1 MKNKF
6 NDLFALTPDMRQGGT
21 SMNTNAMR
29 PNVRAQGNRTG
40 TGSAGQRP
48 QSASTPR
55 YANNAGYYK
64 PGAPNASTPRYANNA
79 GYYRPGTPNA
89 STPRAAASANRR
101 PSAIAGRNAPQGA
114 VRYDSSENNQTVS
127 GDRGNRLSVD
137 NTDRL
142 GNKGKAST
150 QVVSSKAVSSMT
162 NNNKA
167 SDTKANGLRLEFSE
181 ENLLRGL
188 IMSEILGRPKCFR
201 TGR

>member
-40 TGSAGQRP
+40 TGSAGQR
-48 QSASTPR
+48 QQT
-55 YANNAGYYK
+55 
-64 PGAPNASTPRYANNA
+64 ASTPRYANNA
-79 GYYRPGTPNA
+79 GYYRPGAPNTSTPRYATNANYYRPGTSNA
-89 STPRAAASANRR
+89 STPRAAASANRGT
-101 PSAIAGRNAPQGA
+101 SAIAGRNAPQGA
-114 VRYDSSENNQTVS
+114 VRHDASANNQKVS

-142 GNKGKAST
+142 GNKGRVGAQSMA
-150 QVVSSKAVSSMT
+150 SKAVSNMT
-162 NNNKA
+162 SNKKA
-167 SDTKANGLRLEFSE
+167 GGIKANSLVLDFSGD
-181 ENLLRGL
+181 NLLRGL
-188 IMSEILGRPKCFR
+188 IITEILGKPKCFK